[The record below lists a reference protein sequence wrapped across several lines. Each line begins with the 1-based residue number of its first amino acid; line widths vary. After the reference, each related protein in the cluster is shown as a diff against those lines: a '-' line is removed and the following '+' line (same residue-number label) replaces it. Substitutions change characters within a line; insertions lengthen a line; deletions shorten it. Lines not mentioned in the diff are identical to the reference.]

1 MNSKLQMMTKAGL
14 PTARGYAVGPVFV
27 YRGDGE
33 IPIPQYVVEEGR
45 EAAELY
51 RLRRAMD
58 ETRHELEDLIAELRT
73 RTGRTDVRVFECHL
87 MLLED
92 AVLVAETEEHVTRDR
107 LNAEAAVRRTMNGAR
122 AQFERMN
129 DPYFRERV
137 RDIEDIERR
146 LLTCLTGYA
155 RKTHLELTVP
165 SIIVADDLTPS
176 ETVQLP
182 REFVLGFATNGGSTT
197 SHVALLAR
205 ALGIPSV
212 SGLGD
217 ITACAIPGRVMLLDG
232 TNGSVTL
239 NPDDESITQFEELVR
254 RQREFTEA
262 AISGAPAGTLKDGNV
277 GARIFANIHPGVPEA
292 GVKELGARGVGLYR
306 SEYLWLDR
314 VKEPSEEEQFEAY
327 RAAVSLASKLGE
339 EAVITI
345 RMLDLG
351 GDKMMRGVSVTEAN
365 PFLGNRSIR
374 YLLSNRDVL
383 RTQFRAVLRASA
395 FGKTA
400 IMYPM
405 VSCVEELK
413 AAQEE
418 YDAVR
423 RELDAEGIAYDP
435 KIPVGAMIEVPS
447 AALTAD
453 LLAPFVD
460 FFSIGTND
468 LVQYTMAADRGNDA
482 VSYLYQPLNPAII
495 RLVKMTVDAAKAHG
509 IDVAVCGESASDPVV
524 GPYWVALGVET
535 LSMCATYIPTI
546 AHILAGLTRAD
557 LDDYAKVPES
567 LPPGTTADE
576 IYAACKAWLMERL
589 PNLKEV
595 F

>member
-1 MNSKLQMMTKAGL
+1 MSSDAQMTTLTGL
-14 PTARGYAVGPVFV
+14 ATARGYAVGPVFV

-33 IPIPQYVVEEGR
+33 IPIPQYIVEEGR
-45 EAAELY
+45 EAEELA

-58 ETRHELEDLIAELRT
+58 ETRHDLEELIAVLKA
-73 RTGRTDVRVFECHL
+73 RTGRSDVRVFECHL
-87 MLLED
+87 MILED
-92 AVLVAETEEHVTRDR
+92 AVLIRETEDHVMRDH

-137 RDIEDIERR
+137 RDIDDIERR
-146 LLTCLTGYA
+146 LLMRLTGYA
-155 RKTHLELTVP
+155 RNTHLELTTP
-165 SIIVADDLTPS
+165 SIVVADDLTPS

-182 REFVLGFATNGGSTT
+182 RECVLGFATNGGSTT
-197 SHVALLAR
+197 SHVALLSR

-217 ITACAIPGRVMLLDG
+217 ITARVTPGETMLLDG
-232 TNGSVTL
+232 TSGSVTL
-239 NPDDESITQFEELVR
+239 NPDGESIRQFEELVR
-254 RQREFTEA
+254 RERELTA
-262 AISGAPAGTLKDGNV
+262 LAVSGASAGTLKDGTLGV
-277 GARIFANIHPGVPEA
+277 RIFANIHPGVPEA
-292 GVKELGARGVGLYR
+292 GITELGARGVGLYR

-314 VKEPSEEEQFEAY
+314 EKDPSEEEQFEAY
-327 RAAVSLASKLGE
+327 RAAVSLASKLGDE
-339 EAVITI
+339 SIITI

-395 FGKTA
+395 FGRTA

-413 AAQEE
+413 EATAE
-418 YDAVR
+418 YESVR
-423 RELDAEGIAYDP
+423 RELSAEGIAYDP
-435 KIPVGAMIEVPS
+435 NIPVGAMIEVPS
-447 AALTAD
+447 AALIAD
-453 LLAPFVD
+453 RLAPFVD

-482 VSYLYQPLNPAII
+482 VSHLYQPLNPAII
-495 RLVKMTVDAAKAHG
+495 RLVKMTIEAAKAYDIG
-509 IDVAVCGESASDPVV
+509 VAVCGESASDPVV
-524 GPYWVALGVET
+524 GPYWAALGVDT
-535 LSMCATYIPTI
+535 LSMCATFIPTI
-546 AHILAGLTRAD
+546 SRILAGLTRAD
-557 LDDYAKVPES
+557 LDEYARVPKS
-567 LPPGTTADE
+567 LPPGATATE
-576 IYAACKAWLMERL
+576 IYEACRAWLAARL
-589 PNLKEV
+589 PDIKDV